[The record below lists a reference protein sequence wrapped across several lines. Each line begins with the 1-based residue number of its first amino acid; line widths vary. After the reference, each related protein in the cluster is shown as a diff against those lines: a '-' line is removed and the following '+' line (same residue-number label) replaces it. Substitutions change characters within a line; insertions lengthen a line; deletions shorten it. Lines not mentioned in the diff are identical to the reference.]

1 MRKFFIFFL
10 LLAFFFLPLPVLA
23 YNPLPGCT
31 QIIKNSKGDIVS
43 DNTPS
48 LGCLAQIVTNV
59 IGIAFLFLG
68 AVTVLFLLW
77 GAIRFILARG
87 DPKGLQEAQKTMTYA
102 VIGAVVVLGAFILIN
117 MVTTAFGLPNILT
130 QFTFYQPCPP
140 GQTLVNGICVSN

>member
-1 MRKFFIFFL
+1 MKFVKIAL
-10 LLAFFFLPLPVLA
+10 LLLLFFFLPLPVLA
-23 YNPLPGCT
+23 YNTDLPGCT
-31 QIIKNSKGDIVS
+31 QTVLKPDPKNPNGPPIKIPGISEDV
-43 DNTPS
+43 PS

-77 GAIRFILARG
+77 GAIRFIISRG

-102 VIGAVVVLGAFILIN
+102 IIGAVVVLAAFILIN

-130 QFTFYQPCPP
+130 QFTFFQP
-140 GQTLVNGICVSN
+140 